1 MKLDRLMEMS
11 LRPGGAALCLF
22 AVTAV
27 LAACGERDQQTAVP
41 AGAASV
47 AKLRKADPD
56 ANRLLGGGRAE
67 FRRRLAAARGRPV
80 VVNQWASW
88 CPPCRYEFP
97 FLQRQAL
104 KLRGRVV
111 FLGVDT
117 KDSARDARR
126 FLARYPTPYP
136 HLEDPDAAI
145 ARSFGGGRAWPTT
158 AFYDERGRVSFVHQ
172 GAYANEAR
180 LAEDIMRY
188 ALRG

>member
-1 MKLDRLMEMS
+1 MKARRLVAMS
-11 LRPGGAALCLF
+11 VGPGRAAVCLF
-22 AVTAV
+22 AVAAV
-27 LAACGERDQQTAVP
+27 LAACGESEQPSAVP
-41 AGAASV
+41 TGAASL
-47 AKLRKADPD
+47 ADLREADPD
-56 ANRLLGGGRAE
+56 ANRLIGGGLAE

-136 HLEDPDAAI
+136 HLEDPDAVI
-145 ARSFGGGRAWPTT
+145 ARTFGGGRAWPTT

-172 GAYANEAR
+172 GAYATEAR
-180 LAEDIMRY
+180 LAEDIRRY
-188 ALRG
+188 VLRG